1 MVELQSKNGMFSRMG
16 TINQVDNNL
25 INSALLPPTY
35 IARKSKRND
44 ILNKMTEHEKWRR
57 T

>member
-25 INSALLPPTY
+25 INSALLPPPPR
-35 IARKSKRND
+35 ISR
-44 ILNKMTEHEKWRR
+44 EKANGMIS
-57 T
+57 

>member
-25 INSALLPPTY
+25 INSALLPPPR
-35 IARKSKRND
+35 ISR
-44 ILNKMTEHEKWRR
+44 EKANGMIS
-57 T
+57 